1 MGACADDRTS
11 SFLTCSTSGRSSSV
25 GSSALQGKLEFT
37 NVRDLFTRKSCLSP
51 AVGGDS
57 AAASPRPQRQRQLP
71 QPGAMPRKAVQQLIS
86 YPCKRACPSRK
97 PALLQ
102 PAAPGAALA
111 VTAHTSCHST
121 GKTFTWPDEPA
132 LASDHTSCQESTQLC
147 SSPGLPA
154 AAGPPQL
161 SSGWLPS
168 EAYCNAGTA
177 RRSEAAAPSGGDLG
191 AAPTQWG
198 SSAAPATAAQLQVS
212 SGWACTESSV
222 SVATGLCFEPIASCS
237 VGEGGTP
244 LQMRSTLSAPCPG
257 ADVPASGS
265 PPCKLPRSRAP
276 LREPLRLS
284 LAEWGLP
291 CNVVQVSLLPCCRTR
306 PANIT
311 RSDSHC
317 AGTDAVSAQVSS
329 VRLSWDNI
337 TDRRALY
344 AQCHGHSG
352 QKMQARFRL

>member
-1 MGACADDRTS
+1 MGACTDDRAS

-25 GSSALQGKLEFT
+25 GSSALQGKLEVA

-57 AAASPRPQRQRQLP
+57 AAASPRPQRQRQPP
-71 QPGAMPRKAVQQLIS
+71 QPGPTPRKAVQQHIN

-111 VTAHTSCHST
+111 VTSHSSCHST
-121 GKTFTWPDEPA
+121 GKTFTWPDESA
-132 LASDHTSCQESTQLC
+132 LASDQTSCQESAQWY
-147 SSPGLPA
+147 SSPGPPA
-154 AAGPPQL
+154 AAGPPKL
-161 SSGWLPS
+161 SSGWLPT
-168 EAYCNAGTA
+168 EAYFNAGTA
-177 RRSEAAAPSGGDLG
+177 RRSEAPAPSGGGLG

-198 SSAAPATAAQLQVS
+198 SSAAPAATAQLQVS
-212 SGWACTESSV
+212 SGWARTESSV
-222 SVATGLCFEPIASCS
+222 SVATEPKASCS
-237 VGEGGTP
+237 VGEDGTL

-257 ADVPASGS
+257 ADTPASGS

-291 CNVVQVSLLPCCRTR
+291 CNVVQVSLCLAAEPDLQTLQGQTR
-306 PANIT
+306 PVQAQLLF
-311 RSDSHC
+311 
-317 AGTDAVSAQVSS
+317 SA
-329 VRLSWDNI
+329 
-337 TDRRALY
+337 
-344 AQCHGHSG
+344 
-352 QKMQARFRL
+352 